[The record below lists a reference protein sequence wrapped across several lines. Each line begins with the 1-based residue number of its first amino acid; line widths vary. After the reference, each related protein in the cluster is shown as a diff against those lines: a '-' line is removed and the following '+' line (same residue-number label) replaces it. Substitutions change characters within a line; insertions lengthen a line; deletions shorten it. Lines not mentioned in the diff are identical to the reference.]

1 MATLLTGV
9 ARDAKGG
16 AVLVSADGG
25 VLYIAGQSEWPDALH
40 GLPVLVLG
48 RAHREHHVPV
58 AVRDASG
65 AWSQGKTSGA
75 PDDVIHDA
83 VWMPAEWTIRHSDG
97 SGNLAVIS
105 MESPADGGPGAP
117 KARWRYDPVT
127 PLQSSSGFYSG
138 GEARSGSASALDAAH
153 LWRHLIA
160 VLDAHADHAECRE
173 MGTSMI
179 AVKTAKGE
187 RSVVVRSCAAR
198 DAFETALGVITTSSS

>member
-1 MATLLTGV
+1 MAALFTGV

-16 AVLVSADGG
+16 AVLVSEDGG

-97 SGNLAVIS
+97 SGNLTVLS
-105 MESPADGGPGAP
+105 MECPADAGPAAP
-117 KARWRYDPVT
+117 NARWRYDPVT
-127 PLQSSSGFYSG
+127 PSQSSSGFYSG
-138 GEARSGSASALDAAH
+138 GEARSGTASAPDAAH

-160 VLDAHADHAECRE
+160 VMDAHGDHAECRE
-173 MGTSMI
+173 MGTAMF

-187 RSVVVRSCAAR
+187 RSVVVRSCVAR
-198 DAFETALGVITTSSS
+198 DAFEAALGAITSSS